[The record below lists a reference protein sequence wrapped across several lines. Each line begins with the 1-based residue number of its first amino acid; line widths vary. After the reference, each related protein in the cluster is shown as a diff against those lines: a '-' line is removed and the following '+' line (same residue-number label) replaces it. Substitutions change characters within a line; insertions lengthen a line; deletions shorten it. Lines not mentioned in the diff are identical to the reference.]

1 LVLFA
6 PAVALA
12 NGNGNGNGGVGGGMG
27 NGNGGVGGGMGN
39 GNSSISGS
47 SSNGVGNGVGGS
59 SNGSAGMSSSDRAVD
74 ISPDSGSAL
83 GQIAQAKRDRQERA
97 AAKLAASSK
106 SSSVSSDAH
115 GKAVSAEAHLAKSEN
130 DGDTVGEDV
139 RAVAHD
145 KSTLKTHTKTHV
157 KLAKSKT
164 HPVNHGADVS
174 AEAHLAK
181 SENDGD
187 SVGADVSAVAKSKS
201 HGHGNAFAKGHGKT
215 HK

>member
-1 LVLFA
+1 MTPTRLSIALLVLFA
-6 PAVALA
+6 PVVALA
-12 NGNGNGNGGVGGGMG
+12 HGNGNGNGGIGGGMG
-27 NGNGGVGGGMGN
+27 NGNG
-39 GNSSISGS
+39 NSSISGG
-47 SSNGVGNGVGGS
+47 SSNGIGHGVGGS
-59 SNGSAGMSSSDRAVD
+59 SNGSAGASSSDRAVD
-74 ISPDSGSAL
+74 VGFDSDTAL
-83 GQIAQAKRDRQERA
+83 GRLAQARQDRQERA
-97 AAKLAASSK
+97 AAKQLAASGK
-106 SSSVSSDAH
+106 GNGANAH

-145 KSTLKTHTKTHV
+145 KSTLKSHTKTHT
-157 KLAKSKT
+157 KFASSKT

-215 HK
+215 RK